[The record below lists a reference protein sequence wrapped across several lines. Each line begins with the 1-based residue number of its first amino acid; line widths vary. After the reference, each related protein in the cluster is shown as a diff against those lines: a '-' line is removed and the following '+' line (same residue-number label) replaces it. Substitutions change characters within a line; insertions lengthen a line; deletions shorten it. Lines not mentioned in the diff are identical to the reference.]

1 MGLNGKKK
9 KNKLSVKTEYNGSH
23 YEQLGYALMGELKA
37 GGLQVHRGESS
48 LDLGAFLSHCVN
60 PSEVATL
67 ASLLGPKQ
75 GDIQGQQAGLGEFG
89 HLDISWIRV
98 DG

>member
-1 MGLNGKKK
+1 
-9 KNKLSVKTEYNGSH
+9 
-23 YEQLGYALMGELKA
+23 MGELKA
-37 GGLQVHRGESS
+37 GGLQVYRAESS
-48 LDLGAFLSHCVN
+48 LDLGAFLSHRVN

-67 ASLLGPKQ
+67 TSLLGPKQ
-75 GDIQGQQAGLGEFG
+75 GDIQGQRAGLGEFG